1 MWTPILFLLSK
12 CSCLQKNKKY
22 TRTAQL
28 ASNNRRGKKELAK
41 FQHYSYLVPLLYTMA
56 EGKLHRCNSRITTHF
71 LIVARNISSSAPN
84 SNCIASM
91 RAIKAQ
97 HSRKRQYETTT
108 KKAFCLIF
116 QSDHGKRKSE
126 MKKKEMAIM
135 FCRRLFRESQ
145 TSLRQPGNLRPHFFC
160 SLQSSTMATNGK
172 GHRHKYAKL

>member
-126 MKKKEMAIM
+126 MKKK
-135 FCRRLFRESQ
+135 RNGNHVLQ
-145 TSLRQPGNLRPHFFC
+145 TSFQGITDLSKTTWQPET
-160 SLQSSTMATNGK
+160 SLFLQP
-172 GHRHKYAKL
+172 AKLYYGNKW